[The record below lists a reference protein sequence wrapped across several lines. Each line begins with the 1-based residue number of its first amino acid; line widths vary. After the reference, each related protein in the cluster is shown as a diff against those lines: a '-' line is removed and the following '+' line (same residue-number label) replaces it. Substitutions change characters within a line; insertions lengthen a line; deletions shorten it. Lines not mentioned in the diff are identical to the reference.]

1 MSDFGFDIVLPI
13 PLVWLTFSV
22 PISTAA
28 VIRTMMKDV
37 DTVFMHY
44 RLSKIYDTDGIRVF
58 NRF

>member
-1 MSDFGFDIVLPI
+1 MSDFGFDMVLPI
-13 PLVWLTFSV
+13 PLAWLTFSV

-37 DTVFMHY
+37 DTVCMHY
-44 RLSKIYDTDGIRVF
+44 QLSKIYYTDGIRVF